1 MGPLLFSIYIDDLVD
16 VCENELYLYAD
27 DSTLFARIPSNK
39 DIRSVEE
46 SLNRDLLNMKSWAD
60 KWMVTF
66 EPSKCKMMII
76 SRKRT
81 PSKLNLYLGNS
92 PLDTRDDIEILGV
105 TIDRKLTWSKHIQSV
120 SSRAGQRLG
129 ALRKFKL
136 LISLI

>member
-1 MGPLLFSIYIDDLVD
+1 
-16 VCENELYLYAD
+16 
-27 DSTLFARIPSNK
+27 
-39 DIRSVEE
+39 
-46 SLNRDLLNMKSWAD
+46 MKSWAD

-120 SSRAGQRLG
+120 ASRAGQRLG
-129 ALRKFKL
+129 ALRK
-136 LISLI
+136 IAN